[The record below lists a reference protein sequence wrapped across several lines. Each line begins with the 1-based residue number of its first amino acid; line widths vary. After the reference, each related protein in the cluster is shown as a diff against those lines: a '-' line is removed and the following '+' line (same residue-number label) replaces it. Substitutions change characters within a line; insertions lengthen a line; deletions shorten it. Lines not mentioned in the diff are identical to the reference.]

1 MLKNVTYIR
10 LPSSHKLP
18 SLNHYIKL
26 HKRSSSHFF
35 FFCKIRAA
43 LPARRVIKL
52 FASAFVFFSQ
62 YSQRKNGKSCARP
75 SCRLSFTLGCPD
87 CMRCRRIYLCA
98 SGGQCAKCEKNIISA
113 LLKNL
118 LLLLLFGC
126 SLSLPRAARAFI
138 YKSNE
143 LSSSLVG
150 KKCFIILNPTHKYTH
165 TCARFLLHK

>member
-1 MLKNVTYIR
+1 LVWEDLCNQCVLTKFKKCFRKKAKNVLRIEAPWTIFCSHKIIVHSCWFDSREFQRPSHLGQKENAKNVTYIR
-10 LPSSHKLP
+10 NPSSHKLP

-26 HKRSSSHFF
+26 HKRSSSH

-98 SGGQCAKCEKNIISA
+98 SGGQCAKCEKI
-113 LLKNL
+113 
-118 LLLLLFGC
+118 
-126 SLSLPRAARAFI
+126 
-138 YKSNE
+138 
-143 LSSSLVG
+143 
-150 KKCFIILNPTHKYTH
+150 
-165 TCARFLLHK
+165 